1 MCIVRH
7 SEEDTG
13 QSSLDSIMKSPCDWK
28 TALLVGGC
36 LETVG
41 DGLIEACW
49 SLESSRQLTSTLT
62 NSSFDSTEDLLIL
75 FLVCWPN
82 VVDIFIVVE
91 RCWYAMRM
99 SLRLYLFGRDLQ
111 SWTSAVV
118 LYIVFRTRNSL
129 VEFSGRNVQKISVT
143 RDWFLIWIWWHHNGL
158 LIVAYNFNP
167 NASGALKSPGAYS
180 LNPSGES
187 PVKIHHV
194 TRSF

>member
-13 QSSLDSIMKSPCDWK
+13 QPSLDSIMKSPCDWK

-36 LETVG
+36 LRLSEKALLRLAG
-41 DGLIEACW
+41 HFKARPLA
-49 SLESSRQLTSTLT
+49 STLT
-62 NSSFDSTEDLLIL
+62 NSSFDSTEDLVIL

-99 SLRLYLFGRDLQ
+99 SLRLYLFGRGLL

-187 PVKIHHV
+187 PVKIHHA

>member
-1 MCIVRH
+1 MHCQAFWGRH
-7 SEEDTG
+7 WTPS
-13 QSSLDSIMKSPCDWK
+13 
-28 TALLVGGC
+28 
-36 LETVG
+36 
-41 DGLIEACW
+41 W
-49 SLESSRQLTSTLT
+49 SLHVTGRQLFWSEAVWDCRRRPLRLAGHLKARQLASTLT
-62 NSSFDSTEDLLIL
+62 NSSFDSTEDLVIL

-129 VEFSGRNVQKISVT
+129 VEFSGRNVQKISVP

-187 PVKIHHV
+187 TVKIHHV